1 VTPTATRTKKPSR
14 EEKKAR
20 TRTRLLDAAAVVF
33 ARRGFAA
40 ATLDEVAEEAGL
52 TKGAVYSNF
61 ESKDDLIVALLDE
74 RLDRQLM
81 GVATQADPHGDVRQ
95 QAEQAAAAYLRTLEH
110 ERESYLLAVE
120 FSVHIAREPELRRK
134 FGKRYR
140 DMRDSYARLIEE
152 YAEASGLT
160 LPLPADE
167 MMLIYF
173 ALMDGLAM
181 AKLTQADNIPDD
193 IFAKALALIAGT
205 FIETG
210 STQ

>member
-1 VTPTATRTKKPSR
+1 VTPTTTTSRKLSR

-20 TRTRLLDAAAVVF
+20 TRARLLEAAATVF

-40 ATLDEVAEEAGL
+40 ASLDEVAEEAGL

-61 ESKDDLIVALLDE
+61 DSKDDLIVALLEE

-110 ERESYLLAVE
+110 ERDSYLLAVE
-120 FSVHIAREPELRRK
+120 FSVHLAREPELRRK

-140 DMRDSYARLIEE
+140 ETRDSYARLLEE
-152 YAEASGLT
+152 YAKASGLT
-160 LPLPADE
+160 LPLPAHE
-167 MMLIYF
+167 MMLVYF

-181 AKLTQADNIPDD
+181 AKLTQPDNVPDD
-193 IFAKALALIAGT
+193 IFGKALGLIAGT

-210 STQ
+210 GTQ